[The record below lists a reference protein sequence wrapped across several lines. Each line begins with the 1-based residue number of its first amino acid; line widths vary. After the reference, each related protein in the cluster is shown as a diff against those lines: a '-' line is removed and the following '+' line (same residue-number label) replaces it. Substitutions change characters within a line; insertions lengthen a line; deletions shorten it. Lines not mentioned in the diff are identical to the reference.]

1 MMKTIKLIQI
11 VNSVGVCRQ
20 HLKTSVLNQKDGRI
34 PQSHGKT
41 NATNRNAHLPQT
53 RLALV
58 TDTQ

>member
-20 HLKTSVLNQKDGRI
+20 HLNTNFLTQKDGRI
-34 PQSHGKT
+34 PQSFGKT

-53 RLALV
+53 RLALG